1 MKSKLLAVLAVLSLL
16 VTTHRASA
24 AEGSKAAAELKD
36 VITQVQTKL
45 KDGKKTE
52 AELAPELKAFDDLL
66 AKYKDEKTDDVAQ
79 ILYMKSM
86 VYEQVLGNKEKS
98 AELLKQLK
106 QEFPESNPVKMLKQ
120 QEEAQK
126 VQAALVEGSKFPDFD
141 EKDVAGKPISV
152 SNYKGKVV
160 LVDFWAT
167 WCGPCR
173 AELPNVL
180 KTYENYH
187 SKGFEIIGVSLDQSE
202 EKLTGF
208 TKDKNMTWQQFFD
221 GKGWANKLAAK
232 YGIQSIPA
240 TYLLDREGKI
250 IGKGLRGEDL
260 ETAVSKALAKN

>member
-16 VTTHRASA
+16 FTTHRASA
-24 AEGSKAAAELKD
+24 AEGSKAAAELKE

-86 VYEQVLGNKEKS
+86 VYEQVLGNHEKS
-98 AELLKQLK
+98 AELVKQLK
-106 QEFPESNPVKMLKQ
+106 QEFPDSNPVKALKQ
-120 QEEAQK
+120 QEEAEK
-126 VQAALVEGSKFPDFD
+126 VQAALVEGAKFPDFA

-167 WCGPCR
+167 WCPPCR

-187 SKGFEIIGVSLDQSE
+187 SKGFEIVGISLDQSE
-202 EKLTGF
+202 EKLTSF

-221 GKGWANKLAAK
+221 GKGWGNKLAAK
-232 YGIQSIPA
+232 YGVQSIPA
-240 TYLLDREGKI
+240 TFLLDREGKI

-260 ETAVSKALAKN
+260 EAAVSKALAKN